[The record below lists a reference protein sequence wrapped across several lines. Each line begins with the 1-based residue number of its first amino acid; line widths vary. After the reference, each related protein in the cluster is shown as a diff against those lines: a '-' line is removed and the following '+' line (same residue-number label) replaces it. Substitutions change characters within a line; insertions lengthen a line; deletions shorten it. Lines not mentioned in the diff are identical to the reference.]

1 MKVVNGGITIRDLSD
16 MVGKSLSEK
25 LKFFWINSTGVHA
38 AGGKE
43 TSGIPFDPSV
53 ESTYGFNMLLNP
65 SSLSLRYDGADVI
78 KMGGSTTTPSI
89 DFYTLTAN
97 NGSFQI
103 KQKGLSITK
112 DKLAFYSPLP
122 DGTSSD
128 PFESLAITY
137 DGINFTAMK
146 PVTSTVHVP
155 LNVGYIGA
163 NLWRMGS
170 TSEANTR
177 ISSDAISFFN
187 LDTCRGRI
195 YYGNYSRDGL
205 EEQQFVVE
213 SGASSLSQNIHVH
226 NDNYLSSTFECDF
239 TITFVDKDTEEEILV
254 VNKDPSSETPY
265 SVTGEIPHEDASI
278 DTGTFDFTFTMIM
291 IEVEAPLRL
300 SFNFEKNDPQVKAI
314 IDFRFSFKYAIPGPH
329 YEFGSNVQATG
340 ENAFVTGLGN
350 IAKADYQM
358 VIGKYNEPDEK
369 ALFIIGNGTSSERKN
384 AFWIDENGFLNTMEN
399 FEIIVNQKTLMTF
412 NSDNIILGDQDNFY
426 LSLGYNTL
434 QAIDLEQN
442 NYFEISDLRNRDGS
456 IEEEFI
462 GDGQSTIFKTSNNIR
477 TVKSVYVDNIPVEFS
492 LLSIQDS
499 LPYITIRYVVALNEA
514 PANGAIIKIIY
525 TSDSY
530 SKIYTLGIRKK
541 GTGGIRGGMST
552 CEGFNNEG
560 SGFLSHAEGKGNIA
574 KGQSSH
580 AEGERNTAIGN
591 ISHAEG
597 YETEA
602 SGLSSHSEGG
612 DTKAI
617 GSFSHTEGYGSQAQ
631 GYASH
636 AQNTHTLATGNAQTA
651 IGTYNEPDNST
662 TTTHPNGDVNYKE
675 FAFIIGNGTRS
686 ATSNALTVDWNG
698 NVWHQGDGEHI
709 FTSSEIQTTPS
720 STNIGQGVLQGE
732 QWVAKY
738 GKVVQI
744 AINFTCGATG
754 AGENCI
760 EGTISNTDYLPILGA
775 MGSGYFGSHSL
786 VLLVRADG
794 TFAIR
799 NASPSTVTC
808 TSNTTIRA
816 TYITA

>member
-112 DKLAFYSPLP
+112 DKVAFYSPLP

-146 PVTSTVHVP
+146 PVTPTVYVP
-155 LNVGYIGA
+155 TNVGYIGA
-163 NLWRMGS
+163 DLWRMGS
-170 TSEANTR
+170 IYEANTR
-177 ISSDAISFFN
+177 INSDAISFFN
-187 LDTCRGRI
+187 HNTCRGRI
-195 YYGNYSRDGL
+195 YYGNYSRDGS
-205 EEQQFVVE
+205 EEQQFTVE
-213 SGASSLSQNIHVH
+213 SGASSLSQNIHVN

-239 TITFVDKDTEEEILV
+239 TITFIDKDTEEEILV

-278 DTGTFDFTFTMIM
+278 DTGTFDFTFKMIM
-291 IEVEAPLRL
+291 IEVEDPLRL
-300 SFNFEKNDPQVKAI
+300 SFDFEKNDSQVKTI

-329 YEFGSNVQATG
+329 YEFGSDVQAVG
-340 ENAFVTGLGN
+340 ENAFVTGLGT

-358 VIGKYNEPDEK
+358 VIGKYNEPDEN

-442 NYFEISDLRNRDGS
+442 SYFEISDLRNEDGS

-462 GDGQSTIFKTSNNIR
+462 GDGQNEYFHTSNDIR
-477 TVKSVYVDNIPVEFS
+477 TVKSVYVDNVPVEFQM
-492 LLSIQDS
+492 LDTWAD
-499 LPYITIRYVVALNEA
+499 LPYMKLKWVVVLDEA
-514 PANGAIIKIIY
+514 PAEGAIVKIIY
-525 TSDSY
+525 FPTTY

-541 GTGGIRGGMST
+541 EAGVIRGGMST
-552 CEGFNNEG
+552 CEGFDNEG
-560 SGFLSHAEGKGNIA
+560 SGFLSHAEGQGNTA

-580 AEGERNTAIGN
+580 AEGERNAAIGN

-602 SGLSSHSEGG
+602 FGLASHTEGG
-612 DTKAI
+612 NTKAI
-617 GSFSHTEGYGSQAQ
+617 RSCSHAEGYGSQAQ

-636 AQNTHTLATGNAQTA
+636 VQNINTLATGYAQTA

-662 TTTHPNGDVNYKE
+662 TTTHPNRDVNYKE
-675 FAFIIGNGTRS
+675 FAFIIGNGTHS
-686 ATSNALTVDWNG
+686 VPSNALTVDWNG
-698 NVWHQGDGEHI
+698 NVWHQGDGEHT
-709 FTSSEIQTTPS
+709 FTSSEIQTTSS
-720 STNIGQGVLQGE
+720 STNIGQGTLQSD
-732 QWVAKY
+732 QKVVKY
-738 GKVVQI
+738 GKVAQI
-744 AINFTCGATG
+744 EITFTCGATG

-760 EGTISNTDYLPILGA
+760 EGTISNTNYLPILGA

-786 VLLVRADG
+786 VLLVRSDG

-799 NASPSTVTC
+799 NASSSTVTC